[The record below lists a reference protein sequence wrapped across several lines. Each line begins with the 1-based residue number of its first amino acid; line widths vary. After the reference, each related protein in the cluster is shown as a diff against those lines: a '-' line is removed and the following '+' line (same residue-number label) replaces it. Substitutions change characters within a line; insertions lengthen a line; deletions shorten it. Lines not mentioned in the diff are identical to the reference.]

1 MNIPAF
7 EPISRTAGAA
17 TCPHSAGTERTA
29 GEIAGVV
36 AFLAS
41 KDASFI
47 TGVNLPVDAS
57 ASSGQAAF
65 I

>member
-1 MNIPAF
+1 LERQLARIPLG
-7 EPISRTAGAA
+7 R
-17 TCPHSAGTERTA
+17 ERTA

-41 KDASFI
+41 ADVSFI
-47 TGVNLPVDAS
+47 TGVNLPVDGGAS
-57 ASSGQAAF
+57 ASSGQAAL